1 MKNITKLLIA
11 VGTLLTIAF
20 ILLSSGQTAQAPTN
34 LKNNGDQLLEQTV
47 ETISTVSQAKK
58 VEGGTFAQLS
68 FHTVNGTEYAFLASS
83 ELDDYFNAW
92 QAREAD
98 KFYKDGDFVL
108 VTFYGDG
115 TTSYDKCLDQAQ
127 ASRYIDWSAQETKE
141 LLTHTLNYQGW
152 EILGSE
158 EI

>member
-1 MKNITKLLIA
+1 MKNNTKLLIA

-20 ILLSSGQTAQAPTN
+20 ILLSSGQTSQAPTN
-34 LKNNGDQLLEQTV
+34 LKINEQTA

-68 FHTVNGTEYAFLASS
+68 FHTVNGKEYAFLASS

-108 VTFYGDG
+108 VTFYEDG

-152 EILGSE
+152 EILGNE

>member
-1 MKNITKLLIA
+1 MKNNTKLLIA

-34 LKNNGDQLLEQTV
+34 LKNNEQTI

-92 QAREAD
+92 QARESD

-108 VTFYGDG
+108 VTFYEDG

-127 ASRYIDWSAQETKE
+127 ASKFIDWSAQETKE

-152 EILGSE
+152 EILGNE
-158 EI
+158 EM

>member
-1 MKNITKLLIA
+1 MKNNTKLLIA

-34 LKNNGDQLLEQTV
+34 LKNNEQTI

-68 FHTVNGTEYAFLASS
+68 FHTVNDTEYAFLASS

-92 QAREAD
+92 QARESD

-108 VTFYGDG
+108 VTFYEDG
-115 TTSYDKCLDQAQ
+115 TSSYDKCLDQAQ
-127 ASRYIDWSAQETKE
+127 ASKFIDWSAQETKE

-152 EILGSE
+152 EILGNE
-158 EI
+158 EM

>member
-1 MKNITKLLIA
+1 MKNNTKLLIA

-34 LKNNGDQLLEQTV
+34 LKINGQTA

-108 VTFYGDG
+108 VTFYEDG

-127 ASRYIDWSAQETKE
+127 ASRYIDWNAQETKE

-152 EILGSE
+152 EILGNE
-158 EI
+158 EM